1 MFFSGVVLLE
11 DVRWWISFTLIL
23 IVPLVAKECVVP
35 IIALDQVRNGL
46 WWKIIVL
53 LVYLVC
59 WLKNRKDGG
68 NFAAIHINYTA
79 STECVVLFT
88 FGDDPVR
95 FFSKTGG
102 STTISHSPSALM
114 VKGTLSEWPILLLA
128 GWLFVKMF
136 TIFCVHNLCFYL
148 RLFWPTLLV
157 LTLQLAI
164 WVGFGYNLQ
173 LCRNDQIWDLT
184 GFKERIPDQLVVFFR
199 QETMKHIRIQTGSR
213 KTIHWKMPAGRGYVK
228 FPGGYQISNLSNTT
242 CENGYPPK
250 TPFSTKMKGTHVLKF
265 WHVSPSWDGWCQKH
279 PKTLIF
285 ICNIDELI

>member
-1 MFFSGVVLLE
+1 MCCSLHFWRWSRSIFFFKNGWINYHKSPTKRFDGERNLIGVTYLTICRVVLCQ
-11 DVRWWISFTLIL
+11 DVHLFLIAIS
-23 IVPLVAKECVVP
+23 
-35 IIALDQVRNGL
+35 
-46 WWKIIVL
+46 
-53 LVYLVC
+53 
-59 WLKNRKDGG
+59 
-68 NFAAIHINYTA
+68 
-79 STECVVLFT
+79 
-88 FGDDPVR
+88 
-95 FFSKTGG
+95 
-102 STTISHSPSALM
+102 
-114 VKGTLSEWPILLLA
+114 
-128 GWLFVKMF
+128 
-136 TIFCVHNLCFYL
+136 VHNLCLYL

-285 ICNIDELI
+285 ICNIDEHSMNLYRWS